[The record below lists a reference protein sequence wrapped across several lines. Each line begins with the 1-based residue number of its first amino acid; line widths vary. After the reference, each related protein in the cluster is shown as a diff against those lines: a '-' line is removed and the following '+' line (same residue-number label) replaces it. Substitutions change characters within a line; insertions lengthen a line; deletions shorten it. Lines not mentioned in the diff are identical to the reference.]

1 MKYEE
6 YIVDDL
12 EELTLSSRRLVFNG
26 FGQGEVFN
34 EEDLIDLM
42 KEASE
47 ASTKEMDDILSQH
60 ESLIIV
66 KNLVTKQK
74 HKTKNIYRYI
84 INEKIFSQ
92 IIEALNTRMV
102 SNILSSLTNK
112 GLIESAYDEK
122 IDDFVFWVKEE
133 NSDEN
138 PEIDR
143 L

>member
-1 MKYEE
+1 MKYDE
-6 YIVDDL
+6 YIIDDI
-12 EELTLSSRRLVFNG
+12 EEFALSSRRLVFNG
-26 FGQGEVFN
+26 FGQGEVDDPQ
-34 EEDLIDLM
+34 DLIDLM
-42 KEASE
+42 KEPEEESI
-47 ASTKEMDDILSQH
+47 KELDEILTQD
-60 ESLIIV
+60 ESLVII
-66 KNLVTKQK
+66 KNFATKQK

-133 NSDEN
+133 EGNNEKAETD
-138 PEIDR
+138 
-143 L
+143 

>member
-1 MKYEE
+1 MKYDE
-6 YIVDDL
+6 YIIDDI
-12 EELTLSSRRLVFNG
+12 EEFALSSRRLVFNG
-26 FGQGEVFN
+26 FGQGEVDDSQ
-34 EEDLIDLM
+34 DLIDLM
-42 KEASE
+42 KKPEEEESI
-47 ASTKEMDDILSQH
+47 KELDEILTQD
-60 ESLIIV
+60 ESLVII
-66 KNLVTKQK
+66 KNLATKQK

-133 NSDEN
+133 NEDEKA
-138 PEIDR
+138 ETD
-143 L
+143 